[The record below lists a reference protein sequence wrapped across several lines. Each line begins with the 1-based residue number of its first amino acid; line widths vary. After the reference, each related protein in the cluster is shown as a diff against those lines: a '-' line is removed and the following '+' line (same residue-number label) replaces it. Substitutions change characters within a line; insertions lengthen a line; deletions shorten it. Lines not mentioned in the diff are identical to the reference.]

1 MTKFSIN
8 YECAVEFETKIF
20 NEMLQHA
27 STPTQREYIVHLF
40 KNDIFVIP
48 HQDESQIITMNISS
62 QYSDEY
68 NGISCKLSNVQL
80 NLKDSI
86 LTAIEF
92 TLGVGLPETKIDL
105 LKLALMA
112 IIKLYVFSTVK
123 LSNYECLLLLYL
135 HEKDAYNVPISE
147 EEIFDAISNGELR
160 INRNEY
166 SVAIKNLIRIASV
179 IVRAGDIS
187 LKEKIVL
194 QYN

>member
-1 MTKFSIN
+1 
-8 YECAVEFETKIF
+8 
-20 NEMLQHA
+20 
-27 STPTQREYIVHLF
+27 
-40 KNDIFVIP
+40 
-48 HQDESQIITMNISS
+48 MNISS

-92 TLGVGLPETKIDL
+92 ALGVGLPETQIEL
-105 LKLALMA
+105 LKLALLA

-147 EEIFDAISNGELR
+147 EEIFDAISSGELR
-160 INRNEY
+160 MNRNEY

-179 IVRAGDIS
+179 IVRASDIL